1 MKQVQVQRRNGCK
14 KTAIMGQACAQKFT
28 WLPSINIQFKTIYA
42 R

>member
-1 MKQVQVQRRNGCK
+1 MKQAQDCSVEMAVKN
-14 KTAIMGQACAQKFT
+14 AITGQAGAQKFT